1 MYFGMRVVAAAEI
14 DSLPPQM
21 TAAKEKHSAGKVVGL
36 MAARTALTVA
46 VVAFIK

>member
-1 MYFGMRVVAAAEI
+1 MRVIAAAEI

-21 TAAKEKHSAGKVVGL
+21 TGAKEKHSAGKVMSF
-36 MAARTALTVA
+36 MAAQTALTIA